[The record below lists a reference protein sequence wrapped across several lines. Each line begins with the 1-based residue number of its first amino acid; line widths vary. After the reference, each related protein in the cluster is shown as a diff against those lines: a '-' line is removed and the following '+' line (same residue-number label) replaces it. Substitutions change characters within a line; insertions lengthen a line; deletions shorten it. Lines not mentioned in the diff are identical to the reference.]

1 MGGRKRADLERAARE
16 RNDPATGDFGVRILN
31 VAPDEKWPDARLA
44 MINGRWMMCRL
55 TPEPCQ
61 PLEIP

>member
-1 MGGRKRADLERAARE
+1 M
-16 RNDPATGDFGVRILN
+16 RILN